1 LPPDLAF
8 NKGVEW
14 FTEFFFF
21 YGILLSL
28 ALWEMHNWEKS
39 SAKQRA
45 FLASLQQKVTES
57 EDYIKT
63 SKKELENA
71 KIESK

>member
-1 LPPDLAF
+1 
-8 NKGVEW
+8 
-14 FTEFFFF
+14 
-21 YGILLSL
+21 
-28 ALWEMHNWEKS
+28 MHNWENS

-63 SKKELENA
+63 SEQELENA